1 MKINIYEKISQWL
14 MDCPDIGDY
23 VYFNVIP
30 FESDT
35 ASVNSSSSS
44 STLTTYN
51 DGSKEVR
58 IFFLINII
66 KHYDNGGTSDLNLD
80 AINTFDKI
88 INYVET
94 KNSLSQ
100 YPDLGD
106 TCVPYEIGSTYK
118 APEVYITP
126 DNPNIARYEGQFYLE
141 YLERK

>member
-1 MKINIYEKISQWL
+1 MIYI
-14 MDCPDIGDY
+14 
-23 VYFNVIP
+23 F
-30 FESDT
+30 T
-35 ASVNSSSSS
+35 AI
-44 STLTTYN
+44 YAEA
-51 DGSKEVR
+51 K
-58 IFFLINII
+58 NII

-106 TCVPYEIGSTYK
+106 NCVPYEIGSTYK

-126 DNPNIARYEGQFYLE
+126 DNPDIARYEGQFYLE